1 MSYLY
6 LFLSSFLAATLI
18 PLGSEGH
25 LGYLINHENFWTV
38 IVVATLGNSLGSVFT
53 YLIGWWAR
61 WNWIE
66 KLLRIEKKKIDNL
79 AVKIQKYGAWIG
91 LLCWLPIVGDLFA
104 VALGI
109 FRVKPKLTIAFMTI
123 GKFFRYLIVGYFVLY
138 AIK

>member
-1 MSYLY
+1 MSYIY
-6 LFLSSFLAATLI
+6 LLLSSFLAATLV

-25 LGYLINHENFWTV
+25 LGYLINPENFWTV
-38 IVVATLGNSLGSVFT
+38 ILVATLGNSLGSVFT
-53 YLIGWWAR
+53 YLIGWWAK

-79 AVKIQKYGAWIG
+79 AFKIQKYGAWIG

-109 FRVKPKLTIAFMTI
+109 FRVKPKLTILFMTI

-138 AIK
+138 TIK